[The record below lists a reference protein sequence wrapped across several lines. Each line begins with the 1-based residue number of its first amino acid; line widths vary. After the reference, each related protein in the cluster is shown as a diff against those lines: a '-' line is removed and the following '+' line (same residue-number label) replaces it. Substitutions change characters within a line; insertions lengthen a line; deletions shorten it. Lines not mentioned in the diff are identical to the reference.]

1 MIPNKTAA
9 VATAESSTVAGSYM
23 PQILDTK
30 YDCAMVKVPNN
41 TILLG

>member
-1 MIPNKTAA
+1 
-9 VATAESSTVAGSYM
+9 M